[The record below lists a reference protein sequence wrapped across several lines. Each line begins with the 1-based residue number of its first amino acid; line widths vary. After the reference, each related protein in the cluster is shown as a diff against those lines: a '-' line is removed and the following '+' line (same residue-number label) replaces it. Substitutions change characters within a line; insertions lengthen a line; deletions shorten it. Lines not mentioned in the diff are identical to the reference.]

1 MLILRCL
8 NIATFLNRLH
18 TNLYHIGLVLTL
30 YFLLKYRNP
39 SSSQVT
45 TEADTE
51 HAHMGYRMKFLEF
64 SSEDGAVFVLLS
76 VFIIATFFASV
87 FIIGALFTNRGVF
100 RPFNQVS
107 NDIQKL

>member
-1 MLILRCL
+1 M
-8 NIATFLNRLH
+8 
-18 TNLYHIGLVLTL
+18 
-30 YFLLKYRNP
+30 
-39 SSSQVT
+39 T

-51 HAHMGYRMKFLEF
+51 NAHIMGYRMKFLEF

-107 NDIQKL
+107 NDVQKL

>member
-1 MLILRCL
+1 M
-8 NIATFLNRLH
+8 
-18 TNLYHIGLVLTL
+18 LTL
-30 YFLLKYRNP
+30 YLLYRNP

-45 TEADTE
+45 TEADTLE
-51 HAHMGYRMKFLEF
+51 PANIGYRMKFLDF

-107 NDIQKL
+107 NDVQKL

>member
-1 MLILRCL
+1 M
-8 NIATFLNRLH
+8 
-18 TNLYHIGLVLTL
+18 
-30 YFLLKYRNP
+30 KYRNP

-51 HAHMGYRMKFLEF
+51 NAHMGYRMKFLDF

-107 NDIQKL
+107 NDVQLL